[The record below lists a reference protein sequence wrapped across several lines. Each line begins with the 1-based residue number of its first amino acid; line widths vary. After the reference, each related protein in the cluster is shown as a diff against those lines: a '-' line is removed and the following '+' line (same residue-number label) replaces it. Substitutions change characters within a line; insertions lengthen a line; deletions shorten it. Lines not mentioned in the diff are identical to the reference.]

1 MRSTGGMAGPEPV
14 GSLVPV
20 PAGFWSPF
28 CPRYTASSVCEITP
42 ELLTRLGIRA
52 VILDL
57 DNTLVPWHGEALDEA
72 VESWVRQLR
81 EAGFRLCI
89 ASNTH
94 RPGRLRRLAERLQ
107 VLHATRVAKP
117 RRGGFERAMAA
128 MEARPEE
135 TAVIGDQLFTDIWG
149 GNRCRLLT
157 VLVNPLTPKEFIG
170 TRLVSR
176 SLERWLLARFTARG
190 WLRPLSGIQVFRCSG
205 VQGEPEA
212 TLDAEHLNT

>member
-1 MRSTGGMAGPEPV
+1 MAGPDGVAE
-14 GSLVPV
+14 
-20 PAGFWSPF
+20 PAGLWGPF
-28 CPRYTASSVCEITP
+28 CPRYTARSVCEITP
-42 ELLTRLGIRA
+42 ELLSGLGIRA

-72 VESWVRQLR
+72 VEAWVQGLR
-81 EAGFRLCI
+81 AAGFGLCI

-107 VLHATRVAKP
+107 VLYAPRVAKP
-117 RRGGFERAMAA
+117 RRGGFERAMTA
-128 MEARPEE
+128 MGARPEE

-157 VLVNPLTPKEFIG
+157 VLVNPLTPREFIG

-176 SLERWLLARFTARG
+176 TLERLLLARFTARG
-190 WLRPLSGIQVFRCSG
+190 WLQPISGVQVFRCSG
-205 VQGEPEA
+205 VQVEPNACPDPA
-212 TLDAEHLNT
+212 TPEHLNT